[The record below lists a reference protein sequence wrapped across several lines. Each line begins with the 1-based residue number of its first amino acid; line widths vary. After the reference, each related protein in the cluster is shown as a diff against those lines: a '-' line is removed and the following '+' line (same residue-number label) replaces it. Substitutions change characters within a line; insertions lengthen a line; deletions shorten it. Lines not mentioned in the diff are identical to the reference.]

1 MFQPLIPTS
10 DHLEPL
16 EEKKDFRHSR
26 MFGVLVSGRPVMI
39 ASQPNSG
46 IVQQSPT
53 RWYVDI
59 ASPAEVSDN
68 PLGQISSQIAD
79 ISVFLISPLPNT
91 AEGQPTGLSLYY
103 SISPFEHWEFLS
115 ALSNAKPSIIVNP
128 GWPLN
133 PSVNQS
139 PIIRLGISIE
149 PASELLPK
157 LETVEIPDFR
167 RDFARKIALNLFRF
181 IESFSQGSSRDVN
194 FLRCPQD
201 VLDKWLIR
209 FDEKY
214 KRDPN
219 FILKTNQSR

>member
-1 MFQPLIPTS
+1 
-10 DHLEPL
+10 
-16 EEKKDFRHSR
+16 
-26 MFGVLVSGRPVMI
+26 
-39 ASQPNSG
+39 
-46 IVQQSPT
+46 
-53 RWYVDI
+53 
-59 ASPAEVSDN
+59 
-68 PLGQISSQIAD
+68 
-79 ISVFLISPLPNT
+79 
-91 AEGQPTGLSLYY
+91 LSLYY
-103 SISPFEHWEFLS
+103 AIPPFDQWEFLS
-115 ALSNAKPSIIVNP
+115 ALSNTKPSVIVNP

-139 PIIRLGISIE
+139 PVIRLGISVE
-149 PASELLPK
+149 PAAELIQK
-157 LETVEIPDFR
+157 LETVEILDFR

-219 FILKTNQSR
+219 FILKTN